1 LRPAAPV
8 ALLVALLV
16 ALTGCSG
23 LQSTGDKGFVSADGK
38 VEQVAAADRGDP
50 VTLQGQDLDGHDVSV
65 ADFRGKPVVVVV
77 WGSWCSPCRAE
88 APGVVEAAKE
98 LDGKAQFVGLN
109 IRDASVDQAR
119 GFVRTFDVPYPSIYS
134 PDGKGMLAFSGSL
147 PPQAI
152 PSFAVLDDEGRV
164 AAVIPGQLPSK
175 TTLVELTED
184 VAAEGSAGSG
194 GNADG

>member
-1 LRPAAPV
+1 VVLRRS
-8 ALLVALLV
+8 LVAA
-16 ALTGCSG
+16 ALALPFLAGCTG
-23 LQSTGDKGFVSADGK
+23 LESTGDKGFVTAEGT

-50 VTLQGQDLDGHDVSV
+50 VQLEGKDLEGNEMSV

-77 WGSWCSPCRAE
+77 WGSWCTPCRAE
-88 APGVVEAAKE
+88 APDVVAAAKE
-98 LDGKAQFVGLN
+98 LEGTAHVVGLN
-109 IRDASVDQAR
+109 IRDASAEQAK
-119 GFVRTFDVPYPSIYS
+119 GFVRTYGVPYPSFYS

-164 AAVIPGQLPSK
+164 AAVIPGELPSK

-184 VAAEGSAGSG
+184 VA
-194 GNADG
+194 DG